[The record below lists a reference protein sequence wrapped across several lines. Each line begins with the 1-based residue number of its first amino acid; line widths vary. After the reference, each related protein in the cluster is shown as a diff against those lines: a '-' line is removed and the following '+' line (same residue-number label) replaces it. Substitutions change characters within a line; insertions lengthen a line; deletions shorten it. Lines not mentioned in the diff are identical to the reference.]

1 MISSRV
7 LQACATTV
15 EQRRY
20 AWRNLG
26 NEVADEHTGK
36 NLHCALSGS
45 AIIGGCVRGRVA
57 MDAHSCG
64 ISAAC
69 TLRIEVKI
77 WRMPVEVADPISFDQ
92 DRTHASYD
100 PD

>member
-1 MISSRV
+1 
-7 LQACATTV
+7 
-15 EQRRY
+15 
-20 AWRNLG
+20 
-26 NEVADEHTGK
+26 
-36 NLHCALSGS
+36 
-45 AIIGGCVRGRVA
+45 

-77 WRMPVEVADPISFDQ
+77 WRMPVEVADPIPFDQ

-100 PD
+100 PDYVQRFWRVLLSVDAILNQFRSGFLGRYSRVHFFWGSDLAIWQISLACS